1 MAKRISNQTIAK
13 YRKKNAIKKPVRK
26 FILTIGFICISSVL
40 SIFVFDYITQ
50 SKTFY
55 LTQINL
61 LNATKVTKDEIIEL
75 VNLNYHKDNIYKL
88 NLNILKKKI
97 ETHPWIK
104 RVVVKRKLPSTIVIS
119 IVEHEAIAIA
129 KITDSAKLLI
139 NKKNK
144 FFKEYDPDENLNLVE
159 ITGIE
164 IVKIGDEY
172 ELDKTLLKPSI
183 SLLKKKELISL
194 SKIFADKNIGIT
206 IIVRDTY
213 NSPLIDENK
222 TIQIK
227 LGFDNFQE
235 KLRKAKQ
242 ISNRINTEFSER
254 SIISIDLFDSKKIFV
269 KTKLKNI

>member
-40 SIFVFDYITQ
+40 SIFGFDYITQ

-55 LTQINL
+55 LTQIDL
-61 LNATKVTKDEIIEL
+61 LTATKVTKDEIAKL

-88 NLNILKKKI
+88 NLKILKKKI
-97 ETHPWIK
+97 ETHPWIE